1 MSRPALDVESVQ
13 AFVAI
18 ADFQSFTKA
27 AAALG
32 TTQGAISVKL
42 KRLEARLGHK
52 LIERTPR
59 LVRLSAQGTTFL
71 NPAREFIAAH
81 DHAMAA
87 LSCECRRFRLG
98 IAEHVAG
105 PEVPALLA
113 RLNERDPALTI
124 EVRLENSRSLLDAF
138 DAGEL
143 DAVIVR
149 QEDDRRDGEDL
160 GPEHFGWFAAPGFH
174 QQPGKP
180 LRLAALA
187 PCCGVRDMALRALAG
202 AGIDW
207 SEVFVGGGH
216 AAVMAAVSAGLAVAA
231 FSCRLAP
238 ADTIEVGRR
247 LGLPDLPSSR
257 IMLHSTLTDRRSR
270 DALRTL
276 AAAYREHRAS
286 RHAGVPSSPEP
297 AGTRR
302 SRGDTPP
309 RRSS

>member
-13 AFVAI
+13 AFVTI

-27 AAALG
+27 ADALG
-32 TTQGAISVKL
+32 TTQGAISVRL
-42 KRLEARLGHK
+42 KRLEERLGYK

-59 LVRLSAQGTTFL
+59 MVRLSAQGASFI

-81 DHAMAA
+81 DRAVAA

-124 EVRLENSRSLLDAF
+124 EVRLEHSRSLLDAF
-138 DAGEL
+138 DSGDL

-160 GPEHFGWFAAPGFH
+160 GPEHFGWFAAPQFNH
-174 QQPGKP
+174 QPDKP
-180 LRLAALA
+180 LRVAALA
-187 PCCGVRDMALRALAG
+187 PCCGVRDIAIRALTSED
-202 AGIDW
+202 IEW
-207 SEVFVGGGH
+207 NEVFVGGGH

-238 ADTIEVGRR
+238 ADTIEIGQRF
-247 LGLPDLPSSR
+247 GLPELPSSR
-257 IMLHSTLTDRRSR
+257 IMLHSTLTDGRSR

-276 AAAYREHRAS
+276 AAAYREHR
-286 RHAGVPSSPEP
+286 SPKHG
-297 AGTRR
+297 GTQ
-302 SRGDTPP
+302 
-309 RRSS
+309 

>member
-1 MSRPALDVESVQ
+1 MSRAALDVESVQ
-13 AFVAI
+13 AFVTI

-27 AAALG
+27 AEALG
-32 TTQGAISVKL
+32 TTQGAISVRL
-42 KRLEARLGHK
+42 KRLEERLGYK

-59 LVRLSAQGTTFL
+59 LVRLSAQGASFV

-81 DHAMAA
+81 DRAMAA

-105 PEVPALLA
+105 PEVPTLLA

-124 EVRLENSRSLLDAF
+124 EVRLENSHTLLGAF
-138 DAGEL
+138 DGGEL

-149 QEDDRRDGEDL
+149 QEDHRRDGEDL

-174 QQPGKP
+174 QQPGQP

-187 PCCGVRDMALRALAG
+187 PCCGVRDIATQALTS
-202 AGIDW
+202 AGIEW

-238 ADTIEVGRR
+238 VDTVEVGQR
-247 LGLPDLPSSR
+247 LGLPELPSSR
-257 IMLHSTLTDRRSR
+257 IVLHSTLTDRRSR
-270 DALRTL
+270 EALRTL
-276 AAAYREHRAS
+276 AAAYREHRSVKHDA
-286 RHAGVPSSPEP
+286 HAG
-297 AGTRR
+297 
-302 SRGDTPP
+302 
-309 RRSS
+309 

>member
-13 AFVAI
+13 AFVTI

-27 AAALG
+27 AGALG
-32 TTQGAISVKL
+32 TTQGAISVRL
-42 KRLEARLGHK
+42 KRLEERLGYK

-59 LVRLSAQGTTFL
+59 MVRLSAHGASFL

-81 DHAMAA
+81 DRAMAA

-105 PEVPALLA
+105 PEVPTLLA
-113 RLNERDPALTI
+113 RLHELDPALTI
-124 EVRLENSRSLLDAF
+124 EVRLENSPSLLDAF
-138 DAGEL
+138 DSGDL

-160 GPEHFGWFAAPGFH
+160 GPEHFGWFAAPQFH

-180 LRLAALA
+180 LRVASLA
-187 PCCGVRDMALRALAG
+187 PCCGVRDIAIRALTSE
-202 AGIDW
+202 GIEW
-207 SEVFVGGGH
+207 NEVFVGGGH
-216 AAVMAAVSAGLAVAA
+216 AAVMAAISAGLAVAA

-238 ADTIEVGRR
+238 VDTVEVGQR
-247 LGLPDLPSSR
+247 LGLPRLPSSR

-270 DALRTL
+270 EALGTL
-276 AAAYREHRAS
+276 AAAYREHRSIKHDSPAS
-286 RHAGVPSSPEP
+286 
-297 AGTRR
+297 
-302 SRGDTPP
+302 
-309 RRSS
+309 

>member
-1 MSRPALDVESVQ
+1 MSRPALDLESVQ
-13 AFVAI
+13 AFVTI

-27 AAALG
+27 AEALG
-32 TTQGAISVKL
+32 STQGAISVKL
-42 KRLEARLGHK
+42 KRLEERLGHK

-59 LVRLSAQGTTFL
+59 LVRLSAQGAVFL

-81 DHAMAA
+81 DRAMAA
-87 LSCECRRFRLG
+87 LSSECRRFRLG

-105 PEVPALLA
+105 PEIPTLLA

-124 EVRLENSRSLLDAF
+124 EVRLADSRSLLDAF

-149 QEDDRRDGEDL
+149 QEDDRRDAEDL
-160 GPEHFGWFAAPGFH
+160 GPEHFGWFAAPCFH

-187 PCCGVRDMALRALAG
+187 PCCRVRDMATHALAA

-207 SEVFVGGGH
+207 NEVFVGGGH

-231 FSCRLAP
+231 LSCRLAP
-238 ADTIEVGRR
+238 PDTIEVGQR
-247 LGLPDLPSSR
+247 LGLPALPSSR
-257 IMLHSTLTDRRSR
+257 IMLHSTLTDQRSR

-276 AAAYREHRAS
+276 AAAYREHRSA
-286 RHAGVPSSPEP
+286 RHASESVVTVSDEACNDNNSHL
-297 AGTRR
+297 
-302 SRGDTPP
+302 
-309 RRSS
+309 

>member
-13 AFVAI
+13 AFVTI

-27 AAALG
+27 ADALG
-32 TTQGAISVKL
+32 TTQGAISVRL
-42 KRLEARLGHK
+42 KRLEERLGYK

-59 LVRLSAQGTTFL
+59 MVRLSAQGASFI

-81 DHAMAA
+81 DRAVAA

-124 EVRLENSRSLLDAF
+124 EVRLEHSRSLLDAF
-138 DAGEL
+138 DCGDL

-160 GPEHFGWFAAPGFH
+160 GPEHFGWFAAPQFNH
-174 QQPGKP
+174 QPDKP
-180 LRLAALA
+180 LRVAALA
-187 PCCGVRDMALRALAG
+187 PCCGVRDIAIRALTSED
-202 AGIDW
+202 IEW
-207 SEVFVGGGH
+207 NEVFVGGGH

-238 ADTIEVGRR
+238 ADTIEIGQRF
-247 LGLPDLPSSR
+247 GLPELPSSR
-257 IMLHSTLTDRRSR
+257 IMLHSTLTDGRSR

-276 AAAYREHRAS
+276 AAAYREHR
-286 RHAGVPSSPEP
+286 SPKHG
-297 AGTRR
+297 GTQ
-302 SRGDTPP
+302 
-309 RRSS
+309 

>member
-13 AFVAI
+13 AFAAI

-27 AAALG
+27 AEALG
-32 TTQGAISVKL
+32 STQGAISVKL
-42 KRLEARLGHK
+42 KRLEERLGCK

-59 LVRLSAQGTTFL
+59 LVRLSAQGAAFI
-71 NPAREFIAAH
+71 NPAREFMAAH
-81 DHAMAA
+81 DRAVAA

-105 PEVPALLA
+105 PEVPSLLA
-113 RLNERDPALTI
+113 RLNARDPALTI

-138 DAGEL
+138 DSGDL

-187 PCCGVRDMALRALAG
+187 PCCGVRDIATRALAA
-202 AGIDW
+202 AGIEW
-207 SEVFVGGGH
+207 NEVFVGGGH

-238 ADTIEVGRR
+238 PDTIEVGRR
-247 LGLPDLPSSR
+247 LGLPELPSSR
-257 IMLHSTLTDRRSR
+257 IMLHSTLTDGRSR
-270 DALRTL
+270 EALRTL
-276 AAAYREHRAS
+276 AAAYREHRSAK
-286 RHAGVPSSPEP
+286 HAG
-297 AGTRR
+297 AAMA
-302 SRGDTPP
+302 
-309 RRSS
+309 